1 MSRAR
6 VGMAAALLAAC
17 GVAGIARAG
26 NVDIFPSQSWTRATR
41 EAQDGQG
48 QDADADAASAAAQR
62 SWSAQAADAVAAP
75 LFARVGEWRE
85 AGQRIVV
92 LRSED
97 RLYLLCRRCAR
108 ARGRRRALAPAVL
121 RRTAR
126 R

>member
-26 NVDIFPSQSWTRATR
+26 NVDIFPSQSWDSLSRATR

-85 AGQRIVV
+85 AGSGSWCCGPRIACICCAGAAPRHP
-92 LRSED
+92 LRPA
-97 RLYLLCRRCAR
+97 AR
-108 ARGRRRALAPAVL
+108 PGMGIA
-121 RRTAR
+121 
-126 R
+126 